1 MQLSY
6 TPIDFRPRGFYILNA
21 ILAAFA
27 ITGVIC
33 FVISYIE
40 GHQVFGISNVIPW
53 GMAIIITIYLI
64 GLSAGSLMLSSLTYV
79 FGREEYRL
87 ISRISVFLAVVL
99 IFGAMVGIS
108 LDLGRPEKM
117 WRLFMFFVLNNMRSM
132 FAVNGILYGV
142 YFAISFIYLGLIFGE
157 KMKFIKKVGI
167 LAMIWASLV
176 HMGTGAIFGFVA
188 ARPIFYSPLKPF
200 EFLAAA
206 MASGLALLIIVVIS
220 AFKLAKRNFK
230 KEPFFSLGK
239 LLLGLIIALAVIFFI
254 DKLTHLYSPHR
265 EPTLWLLSGPFAWV
279 FWVFQVGCAYIFP
292 ILLLIHPRSR
302 KTIKG
307 LMAAS
312 FLVVMGI
319 FFERFLLVIPG
330 TAHPMPFYPGQIEGI
345 WGEAGSFPLTLIE
358 SFMCLGIFALMGLF
372 FIHGCRNLELLPMFE
387 KRESIPEK
395 EMDRN
400 IA

>member
-1 MQLSY
+1 MKLSF
-6 TPIDFRPRGFYILNA
+6 TTIDFKPRGFYILNA
-21 ILAAFA
+21 ILVALA
-27 ITGVIC
+27 IAGFIC
-33 FVISYIE
+33 FVISYME
-40 GHQVFGISNVIPW
+40 GHWVFGTSNVIPW

-87 ISRISVFLAVVL
+87 ISRISVFLAMVL

-117 WRLFMFFVLNNMRSM
+117 WRLFMFFALNNMRSM

-142 YFAISFIYLGLIFGE
+142 YFAISFIYLGLIFAE
-157 KMKFIKKVGI
+157 KMKFIKKMGI
-167 LAMIWASLV
+167 LVMIWAAMV

-206 MASGLALLIIVVIS
+206 MASGLALLILVVIF
-220 AFKLAKRNFK
+220 AFKFAKRNFR
-230 KEPFFSLGK
+230 KEAIFSLGK
-239 LLLGLIIALAVIFFI
+239 LLLGLTIALAVLVLI

-265 EPTLWLLSGPFAWV
+265 EPTLWLLTGPFAWI
-279 FWVFQVGCAYIFP
+279 FWGFQVGCAYLLP
-292 ILLLIHPRSR
+292 ILLLSHPRFKKR
-302 KTIKG
+302 IKS
-307 LMAAS
+307 LVAAS

-330 TAHPMPFYPGQIEGI
+330 TAHPMPFYPGHIEGI
-345 WGEAGSFPLTLIE
+345 WGEAGVFPITLIE
-358 SFMCLGIFALMGLF
+358 SLMCLGIFALMGLL
-372 FIHGCRNLELLPMFE
+372 FIQGCRNLELLPIVE
-387 KRESIPEK
+387 RNDPIPASGE
-395 EMDRN
+395 RN
-400 IA
+400 